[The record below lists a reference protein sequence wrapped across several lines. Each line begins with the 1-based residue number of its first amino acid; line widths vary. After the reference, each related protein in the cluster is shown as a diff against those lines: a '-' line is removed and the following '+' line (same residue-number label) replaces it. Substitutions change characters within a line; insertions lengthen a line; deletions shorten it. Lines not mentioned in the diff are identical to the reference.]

1 MTGTKGRRRTL
12 LTGSLAVALAAG
24 TVGLAAG
31 ASAGADAGSDAGRA
45 GGARSMMPTGGGYE
59 PETLEAFGAAAAA
72 RSGDDTVV
80 LAVVPSAYGDD
91 WPSRPE
97 NIALAKERT
106 AEIEAACTAVVAAP
120 KRCVGRFQLL
130 LNRAD
135 ALRPANSAALRDPS
149 LDGVYILGGDQ
160 GIAMKVLANSPA
172 ERSMNAAYDRG
183 VIIAGTSAGAAVE
196 SRSMINGYNGD
207 FGASDG
213 LRKDAPLIWWGD
225 DADRERGLA
234 FGSRQ
239 AIYDQHFYQR
249 GRFGRLLTTI
259 ALADERFGGASP
271 LGVGADYA
279 TGVVNTGDR
288 SLSGVFGQG
297 SVALIDDET
306 FGATHRWVGPD
317 RLLST
322 RGVLT
327 ALMTDHTAYDL
338 TTRVLTH
345 AGTAPAIRRPQAYAF
360 PTVGSGTLYLGGGL
374 QDGGAAIADFVK
386 TATAARPGPNA
397 RLVVLAADGAST
409 AADYGALL
417 KEAGW
422 GGRLDT
428 YAYGESGWAGAD
440 LAGADAVAVVSV
452 APEKTRRAMA
462 DTRFRDLV
470 AKGVSAGGVALADGP
485 MAAALGNRWSPV
497 ARPTD
502 DNYEDVAVLTFRVG
516 EATWQRGLGLVDTT
530 LVPTL
535 NTDYLWGRLYAAV
548 RAQPSRVAYGVTT
561 GAAVKVTASGARV
574 VGGSVVALDG
584 RSATRWT
591 GANGSFGTAG
601 ATMDVYAPGEGVR
614 R

>member
-1 MTGTKGRRRTL
+1 MTETRQPRRALR
-12 LTGSLAVALAAG
+12 TGSVAAVLAASLLALAP
-24 TVGLAAG
+24 G
-31 ASAGADAGSDAGRA
+31 ATAGADDSRPAV
-45 GGARSMMPTGGGYE
+45 ARVMMPTGGGYE

-72 RSGDDTVV
+72 RSGDDTVI

-106 AEIEAACTAVVAAP
+106 GEIEAACNAVVAAP

-130 LNRAD
+130 LNRSD

-149 LDGVYILGGDQ
+149 LDGVYLLGGDQ
-160 GIAMKVLANSPA
+160 GIAIKVLGNTPA
-172 ERSMNAAYDRG
+172 ERSMKAAYDRG
-183 VIIAGTSAGAAVE
+183 VIVAGTSAGAAVE
-196 SRSMINGYNGD
+196 SRTMINGYNED

-213 LRKDAPLIWWGD
+213 LRRAAPLIWWGD
-225 DADRERGLA
+225 DDDRERGLA
-234 FGSRQ
+234 FGSR
-239 AIYDQHFYQR
+239 ATIYDQHFYQR

-288 SLSGVFGQG
+288 KLTGVFGQG
-297 SVALIDDET
+297 SVALVDYET
-306 FGATHRWVGPD
+306 FGATHRWVGRD
-317 RLLST
+317 RLLSA

-338 TTRVLTH
+338 TKKTLTYH
-345 AGTAPAIRRPQAYAF
+345 GAVPVIGRPQPYGF
-360 PTVGSGTLYLGGGL
+360 PSAPGGGTLYLGGGL
-374 QDGGAAIADFVK
+374 QDGGAPIADFVK
-386 TATAARPGPNA
+386 TAAAAHPAPNA
-397 RLVVLAADGAST
+397 RLVVLAADGART
-409 AADYGALL
+409 AADYGDLL
-417 KEAGW
+417 KQAGW
-422 GGRLDT
+422 TGRLDT
-428 YAYGESGWAGAD
+428 FSYGVPGWTGAD
-440 LAGADAVAVVSV
+440 LDHADAVAVVSV
-452 APEKTRRAMA
+452 SPERTKLAMG
-462 DTRFRDLV
+462 DPRFRDLV
-470 AKGVSAGGVALADGP
+470 AEGVSAGGVALADGP

-516 EATWQRGLGLVDTT
+516 EAKWRRGLGLIDAT

-548 RAQPSRVAYGVTT
+548 RAQPSRIAYGVTA
-561 GAAVKVTASGARV
+561 GAAVKVTGAGARV

-584 RSATRWT
+584 RDAMTWT

-601 ATMDVYAPGEGVR
+601 ATMDVYAPGDVVGR
-614 R
+614 